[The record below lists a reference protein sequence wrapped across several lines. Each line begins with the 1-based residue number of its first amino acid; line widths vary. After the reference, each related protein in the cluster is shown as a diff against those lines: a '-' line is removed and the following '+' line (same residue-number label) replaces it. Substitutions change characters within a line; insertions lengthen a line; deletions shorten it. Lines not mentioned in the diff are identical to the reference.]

1 MDFGEVLSKAG
12 KIIWKFKVLWIFG
25 ILASCGQR
33 SSNGGGGGGN
43 PQFEFS
49 GDNFYFPPGWEHNF
63 RQMENFFDTIQGWQI
78 AALVLGF
85 FFFMLI
91 FILIATAISTVGE
104 IGLIKGTV
112 KADDGAEKLGFGEL
126 FNDGKPFFWRV
137 FGFNLLAAFAIMVA
151 VLLLFIPLIG
161 IGVVTAG
168 IGLIC
173 IIPLICLLIPL
184 SWLVSLVFKQIIISM
199 VVDDLKIQDGI
210 VRGWEVFRDNFGN
223 ILVLGLILG
232 FGSLIIGIFLAV
244 PLFFAAIPS
253 IAGIL
258 SGLVIGSDIL
268 LGSGIAAAA
277 IGFLIILP
285 IVILLDG
292 ILKSYIMTAW
302 TLTYRRLTGGIPAV
316 IELGELTPDES

>member
-25 ILASCGQR
+25 ILASCGQ
-33 SSNGGGGGGN
+33 SSGNGGGGGGN

-49 GDNFYFPPGWEHNF
+49 GDNFNFPPGWEHNF
-63 RQMENFFDTIQGWQI
+63 RQMENFFDAIQGWQI
-78 AALVLGF
+78 AALILGF
-85 FFFMLI
+85 ILFMLV

-104 IGLIKGTV
+104 IGLIKGAV

-137 FGFNLLAAFAIMVA
+137 FGFNFLAGFAIMFA
-151 VLLLFIPLIG
+151 VLLLVIPLIG

-173 IIPLICLLIPL
+173 IIPLICLLVPL
-184 SWLVSLVFKQIIISM
+184 SWLVSLLFKQIIISM

-244 PLFFAAIPS
+244 PIFFAAIPS
-253 IAGIL
+253 IAGIVT
-258 SGLVIGSDIL
+258 GLVTGSDIL
-268 LGSGIAAAA
+268 LGSGIAAAV

-285 IVILLDG
+285 IVVLLDG

-302 TLTYRRLTGGIPAV
+302 TLTYRRLTGGSPAV
-316 IELGELTPDES
+316 LEVEELAPEES